1 MVKCSRTNSYCK
13 MCQYRRTSLGISLMW
28 YKIIYVIVVI
38 VICVLC
44 PVRLDDT
51 IDMSSDIARLRKDIL
66 PTQYRA
72 TRLVRPVVSE
82 STSMTLTVTVK
93 ISDFISF
100 ELDKSNWGCE
110 TYKIFVGVVLCTL
123 LRLSMRACTLL

>member
-1 MVKCSRTNSYCK
+1 

-28 YKIIYVIVVI
+28 YKIIYAIVVI

-110 TYKIFVGVVLCTL
+110 T
-123 LRLSMRACTLL
+123 